1 MNEIPLIGL
10 PGHNVPN
17 EYQIGNVL
25 IKEDGVP
32 DKQTLTGFLEGT
44 TYLRLAN
51 SYFFSDHAL
60 ILYPSE
66 KIATFNIA
74 DKLGYIEQRN
84 ADGTPI
90 LGSNGQPE
98 IAVDPISGNQLILH
112 KFPIEQEYLKFKE
125 TNALYKE
132 RVKNNIKKCFQY
144 LNDGRA
150 SIIALQETLPNV
162 FTTELRNLD
171 RENKYKYIHLQPGG
185 DKAPKDLL
193 VLYNPTKRN
202 LVQIDLLLPTR
213 FENTTGM
220 KAPMNTTLTATLK
233 KRILVCKDEA
243 KKELLFNVHIPGL
256 DLLVGPVE
264 ERRKNTLKLLLEI
277 KKKYTEKP
285 EFNGYSFLF
294 IGDFNV
300 PLVADTQ
307 STKDVY
313 DTLEYPMEIH
323 TTVGNEGFSYVD
335 NNRTRTTANIDC
347 LVKLPS
353 IGGGS
358 SAPIVA
364 ESSARRLRFANEIG
378 KPLAITEN
386 NDSIESIPT
395 ENRDGNNEDDDE
407 NEEPLAKP
415 IAANTSLPTILRI
428 GNGGK
433 FDEFINLTEK
443 TFTSTGGFSIL
454 HKGGQKELQELYS
467 VRDAD
472 RLAVLQKAFG
482 VKRLPDKPPIMSV
495 LEQECTPEYTT
506 DAVEQALESRID
518 TLNAELASM
527 TETTQ
532 KGMKTT
538 FLKVL
543 EGLLEQIRGLP
554 ENNPCP
560 SPKGSG
566 GPEPGPR
573 SGASPS
579 GAGPS
584 GCPCLDDLDLL
595 RDLVILV
602 VKLLGVASPHIQAQ
616 LDAVELNEILEL
628 LKSGTNPSA
637 AAKLRDA
644 IGVLGDLEGV
654 EDVASTAEINPILM
668 SIWEVITSGEPVP
681 EEELTVETL
690 LKKLKEVLEASNA
703 NLASSQEELA
713 TIKRNIVEKEATIAD
728 LEANLT
734 AAGAGGI
741 TAEQLAAVQTS
752 LAESEARVAA
762 LEAEK
767 ETLEKATAEKATVNA
782 GESAAQTAELA
793 RVTEQLSRAIETR
806 KFLIRNLVDYGQKLI
821 VSKDTI
827 EANLITIAALTAE
840 RDAAKA
846 EIAGLATT
854 KTELSARLEE
864 KEAEIRALNAEKATL
879 EASIAAGNATI
890 GERLAELNA
899 NLAAAQAAKQECE
912 KSIIAL
918 QSELAAAKEHIV
930 QQEAAIAALKARAE
944 SAEKESAE
952 TKTASA
958 ATTAQL
964 AELSERL
971 TAVTEELDA
980 LRVSQAEAEAA
991 IAAKKIELDTR
1002 ATELEG
1008 IVPSLKAQLAALT
1021 ASLET
1026 AEKTAAEKTE
1036 ETSRLTAEL
1045 TATKESLTRARDE
1058 HAREKIASEEQ
1069 GRKLIA
1075 QLTELEGRIRATE
1088 DAADRITSTDMSKDV
1103 ELDALRATKNTLT
1116 AELAALKTSGTNQDQ
1131 AIRELT
1137 ANYNSKIK
1145 ECEERLAQV
1154 QKEKESELAVQKQD
1168 YEQKLTVKNS
1178 SIEEIRRQL
1187 EEAQRATSAAEEKAI
1202 GNIAKAQ
1209 QVANAKVSA
1218 AETAAKEKSSENAE
1232 RLRSL
1237 EEALVS
1243 EKAKKGELEKNI
1255 LAAGTPTSVISNPTL
1270 KPIGD
1275 RIMALQQRLATE
1287 SAEKAALEGK
1297 LQELNTLQ
1305 TTIQAKEKII
1315 ETQKEALVSWTAVV
1329 KSQQNQLD
1337 EQHAQIASLT
1347 KPVNMNE
1354 ISRLAK
1360 AKATELQAAGQSS
1373 AASIRGQLNA
1383 LNSSL
1388 ETLEK
1393 TLEKTVAIDQA
1404 PSEETQ
1410 QRLNTLLSVILVD
1423 PELQSAAKE
1432 YFVSGNETELTKL
1445 ASKQSTS
1452 GILSAELCDFYTYL
1466 YGIVSLQYKKL
1477 PSRFGDNIFSYF
1489 KNPPTDDTEATKAL
1503 LKEIA
1508 LLFQAF
1514 FIMGETSTIPADLTL
1529 SVDVPILSDFL
1540 LGLQVQPL
1548 KDEVL
1553 RNAFAREISG
1563 LGFLGQLA
1571 LVPKEGT
1578 QKVVLTKLGTNFIN
1592 EFVEENTKHILP
1604 LAVLAVKLIQLL
1616 HKDLNEKYRDIRTK
1630 CGTVAEFKP
1639 EPSAAAQEGG
1649 RFEDTIDFEELL
1661 L

>member
-1 MNEIPLIGL
+1 MNEVPLTGL
-10 PGHNVPN
+10 SGYSVPK
-17 EYQIGNVL
+17 EYEIGNVI
-25 IKEDGVP
+25 IKEDGIP
-32 DKQTLTGFLEGT
+32 DKETLTGFLEEK
-44 TYLRLAN
+44 YYREIN
-51 SYFFSDHAL
+51 PQSIFSDHAL

-74 DKLGYIEQRN
+74 DKLGYIQQRN
-84 ADGTPI
+84 TDGNPI
-90 LGSNGQPE
+90 LGSNGNPE
-98 IAVDPISGNQLILH
+98 IATDPTSGNQLILH
-112 KFPIEQEYLKFKE
+112 KFPIEQENLKFKE
-125 TNALYKE
+125 KNPDYRK
-132 RVKNNIKKCFQY
+132 RVENNINKCFEY
-144 LNDGRA
+144 LNDGRV
-150 SIIALQETLPNV
+150 SVIALQETLPSV
-162 FTTELRNLD
+162 FTTELRSLD
-171 RENKYKYIHLQPGG
+171 RENKYRNIHLQAVG
-185 DKAPKDLL
+185 DKPPKDLL
-193 VLYNPTKRN
+193 FLYNPSQRN
-202 LVQIDLLLPTR
+202 LVQTELLLPTR

-256 DLLVGPVE
+256 DLEEGPVE

-313 DTLEYPMEIH
+313 NTIGYPMEIH

-335 NNRTRTTANIDC
+335 NNRTRTPANIDC

-353 IGGGS
+353 IGGG
-358 SAPIVA
+358 APAAPAAA
-364 ESSARRLRFANEIG
+364 EPSARRIRFANEEG
-378 KPLAITEN
+378 LPLTTTEPN
-386 NDSIESIPT
+386 GSIVSIST
-395 ENRDGNNEDDDE
+395 ENRDGNNEDEDE
-407 NEEPLAKP
+407 KEDKVLLANP
-415 IAANTSLPTILRI
+415 IATNTSLPTILRI

-433 FDEFINLTEK
+433 FDEFINTAEK
-443 TFTSTGGFSIL
+443 TFTSSGGFSIL

-482 VKRLPDKPPIMSV
+482 VKRLSDKPPIMSV
-495 LEQECTPEYTT
+495 LEQGCTPEY
-506 DAVEQALESRID
+506 DVNAVDQALESRID
-518 TLNAELASM
+518 TLKAELASM
-527 TETTQ
+527 SETTQ
-532 KGMKTT
+532 KGMKTA

-543 EGLLEQIRGLP
+543 EELLEQVRGLP
-554 ENNPCP
+554 EDTPCP
-560 SPKGSG
+560 SPRGSS
-566 GPEPGPR
+566 GPEPGARPE
-573 SGASPS
+573 
-579 GAGPS
+579 AGPS

-602 VKLLGVASPHIQAQ
+602 VKLLGVASPRIQEQ
-616 LDAVELNEILEL
+616 LDAVKLNEILEL
-628 LKSGTNPSA
+628 LKGGMNPSA
-637 AAKLRDA
+637 AAKLRDV
-644 IGVLGDLEGV
+644 IGALGELEGV
-654 EDVASTAEINPILM
+654 EEVASTAEVKPILE
-668 SIWEVITSGEPVP
+668 SIWKVITDEVPIPDNLTLDLVINKLVFIFTEFATLFQKQTEVISNLRIEIAEKVAEVDQLRTEIN
-681 EEELTVETL
+681 TL
-690 LKKLKEVLEASNA
+690 
-703 NLASSQEELA
+703 QGG
-713 TIKRNIVEKEATIAD
+713 
-728 LEANLT
+728 T
-734 AAGAGGI
+734 A
-741 TAEQLAAVQTS
+741 TAEQLAAVQTE
-752 LAESEARVAA
+752 LDETRARVAA
-762 LEAEK
+762 LVAEK

-782 GESAAQTAELA
+782 GESAAQAEELTIVTRQLA
-793 RVTEQLSRAIETR
+793 EAIENQRLLGNELSRVQSILNDSE
-806 KFLIRNLVDYGQKLI
+806 
-821 VSKDTI
+821 DTK
-827 EANLITIAALTAE
+827 EATLAEITALTAE

-846 EIAGLATT
+846 KIAGLATT

-864 KEAEIRALNAEKATL
+864 REAEIGALKAEKATL
-879 EASIAAGNATI
+879 EASMAAGNATI
-890 GERLAELNA
+890 GERFAEINA

-912 KSIIAL
+912 KSITAL
-918 QSELAAAKEHIV
+918 QSELAAAKEHIT
-930 QQEAAIAALKARAE
+930 QQELTITSLKARAE

-952 TKTASA
+952 TKAASA
-958 ATTAQL
+958 AATAQL
-964 AELSERL
+964 AELTMRL

-1026 AEKTAAEKTE
+1026 AEKTAAEKIE
-1036 ETSRLTAEL
+1036 EAARLTAEL
-1045 TATKESLTRARDE
+1045 TATKETLTRARDE
-1058 HAREKIASEEQ
+1058 HAREKTASEEQ

-1088 DAADRITSTDMSKDV
+1088 DAADRITSTDALKNA
-1103 ELDALRATKNTLT
+1103 ELETLRTTKNTLT

-1145 ECEERLAQV
+1145 ECEERLAQL
-1154 QKEKESELAVQKQD
+1154 QKEKESELAAQKQE
-1168 YEQKLTVKNS
+1168 YEEKLTVKNS
-1178 SIEEIRRQL
+1178 SIEEIKRQL
-1187 EEAQRATSAAEEKAI
+1187 EEAQRATSAAEEKAT

-1209 QVANAKVSA
+1209 QAANAKVAA
-1218 AETAAKEKSSENAE
+1218 AETAAKEKGSENAE
-1232 RLRSL
+1232 RLRTL

-1255 LAAGTPTSVISNPTL
+1255 LAAGVPTSVISNPTL
-1270 KPIGD
+1270 KHISD
-1275 RIMALQQRLATE
+1275 RITALQQRLGKET
-1287 SAEKAALEGK
+1287 AEKVALEDK
-1297 LQELNTLQ
+1297 LEELNTLQ
-1305 TTIQAKEKII
+1305 ATIKSKEKII
-1315 ETQKEALVSWTAVV
+1315 ETQKDALVSLTAVAT
-1329 KSQQNQLD
+1329 SQQQQLA
-1337 EQHAQIASLT
+1337 EQEQQIATLT

-1354 ISRLAK
+1354 IGRLAK
-1360 AKATELQAAGQSS
+1360 AKATELQATGQAST
-1373 AASIRGQLNA
+1373 ASIRGQVNVLY
-1383 LNSSL
+1383 SSL
-1388 ETLEK
+1388 EKLQETVQK
-1393 TLEKTVAIDQA
+1393 TIAIDQA

-1410 QRLNTLLSVILVD
+1410 QRLNTLLSIILVD

-1445 ASKQSTS
+1445 SSKQSSS
-1452 GILSAELCDFYTYL
+1452 GILSVELCDFYTYL

-1477 PSRFGDNIFSYF
+1477 PSKFGDDIFSYF
-1489 KNPPTDDTEATKAL
+1489 KNPPADDTEATKAL

-1529 SVDVPILSDFL
+1529 SVDVPILSTFL

-1548 KDEVL
+1548 KDEVS
-1553 RNAFAREISG
+1553 RNAFAREVSG

-1578 QKVVLTKLGTNFIN
+1578 QKVVLTKIGTNFIN
-1592 EFVEENTKHILP
+1592 EFVKENTKHVLP

-1639 EPSAAAQEGG
+1639 EAAAVAQEGG
-1649 RFEDTIDFEELL
+1649 GLDSEDTIDFEELL